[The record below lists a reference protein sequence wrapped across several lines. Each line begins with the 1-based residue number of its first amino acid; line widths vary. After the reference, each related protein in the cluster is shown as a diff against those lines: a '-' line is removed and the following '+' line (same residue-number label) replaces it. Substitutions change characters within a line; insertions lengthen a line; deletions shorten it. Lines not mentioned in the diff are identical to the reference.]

1 MQLQLPAKITRSS
14 VQTLINRLRNNPDY
28 RRTNY
33 LSKPCQRPFPSH
45 NDIGYRQAIEAQGP
59 LVTVNDDGAF
69 SARGLTD
76 WYVGAFIELSHLT
89 GASA

>member
-33 LSKPCQRPFPSH
+33 LSKPCQRPLP
-45 NDIGYRQAIEAQGP
+45 GP
-59 LVTVNDDGAF
+59 EEVRTRMPAGAYINEDGEV
-69 SARGLTD
+69 SSRDLTR
-76 WYVGAFIELSHLT
+76 WYVAKFSSLLT
-89 GASA
+89 LTEN